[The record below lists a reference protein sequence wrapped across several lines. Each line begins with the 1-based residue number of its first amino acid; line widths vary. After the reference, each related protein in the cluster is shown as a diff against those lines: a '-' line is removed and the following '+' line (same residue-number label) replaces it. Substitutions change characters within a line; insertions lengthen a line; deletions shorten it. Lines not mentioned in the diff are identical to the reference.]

1 MIELALSERP
11 AETRDWRNALKRGFL
26 GRCPHCGEGALFTAF
41 LKVAPAC
48 PACGE
53 DFSHQRADDAPPY
66 VTMFIVGH
74 LVVALFLAV
83 EGVTEGLP
91 MWSQMVFWPLLA
103 AGLSLVLLPR
113 VKGALIGYQWALR
126 MHGFDGE
133 EPAIRAFERF

>member
-1 MIELALSERP
+1 
-11 AETRDWRNALKRGFL
+11 
-26 GRCPHCGEGALFTAF
+26 
-41 LKVAPAC
+41 
-48 PACGE
+48 
-53 DFSHQRADDAPPY
+53 
-66 VTMFIVGH
+66 MFIVGH

-83 EGVTEGLP
+83 EGITEGLP